1 MLHEIGING
10 GGAKAKRK
18 KKRRR
23 FNKPLAAASAESEV
37 TEPSLKIPGGVAEL
51 KVPFAAVRYE
61 VCSWS
66 GGGGEGGSGGDGRG
80 LVTRREKERNGRKGN
95 GKARARVHPQ
105 HRQGVR
111 VSSGSLRLCLS

>member
-37 TEPSLKIPGGVAEL
+37 TEPSLKIPGGSQSSRYRSPQFVMKSVAG
-51 KVPFAAVRYE
+51 VV
-61 VCSWS
+61 V
-66 GGGGEGGSGGDGRG
+66 
-80 LVTRREKERNGRKGN
+80 V
-95 GKARARVHPQ
+95 VVVVV
-105 HRQGVR
+105 VR
-111 VSSGSLRLCLS
+111 VAVVAMDAGW